1 MSLYLLISTT
11 LWKTYGEN
19 LPESPTKMA
28 SVLLTSLEE
37 QGYHLKRLEDTEIE
51 FYTAKSP
58 PALD

>member
-28 SVLLTSLEE
+28 SVLLASLEE
-37 QGYHLKRLEDTEIE
+37 QGYHLKRLEDAEIE
-51 FYTAKSP
+51 FYTTKSP